1 MYGIFVISLIKIIK
15 VAIDDESNPNTR
27 TVDTE
32 ETYADVNVVKV
43 IGQSSLLNSGHTA
56 DDTTA
61 ERIGSDDVVIND
73 AWVDKIHTNI
83 YP

>member
-1 MYGIFVISLIKIIK
+1 MYGTFVISLIKIIK

-43 IGQSSLLNSGHTA
+43 IGQSSLLN
-56 DDTTA
+56 
-61 ERIGSDDVVIND
+61 
-73 AWVDKIHTNI
+73 
-83 YP
+83 